1 MSSSIPSWQI
11 LTAHAQLFR
20 GARDLAFCLKV
31 PLVWASSEGSGETAR
46 MRRLAWTFA
55 ARIGYKY
62 QIRLTRSNWW
72 RSRNIT
78 EPQHDKTNNVSV
90 RPAKT
95 QISLGIRPVW
105 SESSLSAWRKLG
117 SLAPMKRTAKTL
129 IRLGGCPGWSESS
142 LGAHSPCWFWHI
154 VAHIRLSWVFG
165 IDRNIRQDDSIIGH
179 IPIHLH
185 QIINWWRSRFLL
197 DNSCQFW
204 GNKNGTETH

>member
-1 MSSSIPSWQI
+1 MSI
-11 LTAHAQLFR
+11 LIFRYCVGYDCVYQHSGHPTARKL
-20 GARDLAFCLKV
+20 LLTSPFCLM
-31 PLVWASSEGSGETAR
+31 L
-46 MRRLAWTFA
+46 
-55 ARIGYKY
+55 
-62 QIRLTRSNWW
+62 
-72 RSRNIT
+72 RNTVFNMNRNPVFPSFGNIS
-78 EPQHDKTNNVSV
+78 EPQHDKTNKVSV

-185 QIINWWRSRFLL
+185 QIIWSYCS
-197 DNSCQFW
+197 SCSSFAMVCL
-204 GNKNGTETH
+204 GIT